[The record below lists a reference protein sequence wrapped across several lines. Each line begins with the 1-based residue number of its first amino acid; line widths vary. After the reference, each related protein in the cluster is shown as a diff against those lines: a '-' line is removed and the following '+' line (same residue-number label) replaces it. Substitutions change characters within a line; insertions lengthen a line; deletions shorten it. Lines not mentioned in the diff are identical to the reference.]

1 MPIAIRF
8 FAYHTAIGMAVGLL
22 ATAGIYFS
30 NFMGIG
36 DMLARSEMRWLFL
49 ALMVLFLG
57 TTLSAI
63 QIAFALL
70 AKGEERD

>member
-8 FAYHTAIGMAVGLL
+8 FAYHAAIGMVVGIL

-36 DMLARSEMRWLFL
+36 DLLERSDVRWLFL
-49 ALMVLFLG
+49 TLMVLFLG

-63 QIAFALL
+63 QISFALL
-70 AKGEERD
+70 SKGEERD